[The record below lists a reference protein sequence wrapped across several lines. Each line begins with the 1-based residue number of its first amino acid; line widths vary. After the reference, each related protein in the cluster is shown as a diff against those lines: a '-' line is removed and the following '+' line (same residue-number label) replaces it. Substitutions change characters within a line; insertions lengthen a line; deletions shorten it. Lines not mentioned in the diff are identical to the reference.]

1 MQPENNSLDYVTDQ
15 TFRKIDRLFVQLFR
29 SGENDPIMN
38 FFGNY
43 YINLVEIKDFSA
55 YKNRMK
61 NLPKCQTVILTYAFH
76 FDV

>member
-38 FFGNY
+38 FFGNSY
-43 YINLVEIKDFSA
+43 MNLVEIKDFSA
-55 YKNRMK
+55 YKNRME
-61 NLPKCQTVILTYAFH
+61 NLSKCQTVILTYAFH

>member
-29 SGENDPIMN
+29 SGENDPIMD

-43 YINLVEIKDFSA
+43 YRNLVEIKDFNA

-61 NLPKCQTVILTYAFH
+61 SLSKCQ
-76 FDV
+76 